1 MRLGWFVLQTLTG
14 QEQKVQ
20 RLIEAKSKEQG
31 LDASIGEVLM
41 PTERVTSVKM
51 GKKTTVVKKLY
62 PGYLFIQAA
71 VYEDDGK
78 TRNEPVWSF
87 IKGIQGVIGFLGGEP
102 PREMRAAEVDAIR
115 GQVAGVEEKP
125 KPKVDFEPG
134 ELVRITDGPFMNSSG
149 VVQSIDHDHGR
160 LTVMVTIFGG
170 ETPVDL
176 EYWQVEREAPAAPE
190 PHVATK

>member
-20 RLIEAKSKEQG
+20 RLLEAKSKELG

-51 GKKTTVVKKLY
+51 GKKTTVVKKLF

-78 TRNEPVWSF
+78 KRNEPVWSF

-176 EYWQVEREAPAAPE
+176 EYWQVEREVPAAPE
-190 PHVATK
+190 PHAAK

>member
-20 RLIEAKSKEQG
+20 RLLEAKSKELG

-51 GKKTTVVKKLY
+51 GKKTTVVKKLF

-78 TRNEPVWSF
+78 KRNEPVWSF

-190 PHVATK
+190 PQGTK

>member
-20 RLIEAKSKEQG
+20 RLLEAKSKELG

-51 GKKTTVVKKLY
+51 GKKTTVVKKLF

-78 TRNEPVWSF
+78 KRNEPVWSF

-176 EYWQVEREAPAAPE
+176 EYWQVEREVPAAPE
-190 PHVATK
+190 PHAATK

>member
-20 RLIEAKSKEQG
+20 RLLEAKSKELG

-51 GKKTTVVKKLY
+51 GKKTTVVKKLF

-78 TRNEPVWSF
+78 KRNEPVWSF

-176 EYWQVEREAPAAPE
+176 EYWQVEREVPASPE
-190 PHVATK
+190 PHVAK